1 MRAAASTDK
10 AAALRGLATAVD
22 TRNFQ
27 VGATTAAGMAPPPP
41 PSSPASLLAP
51 NGRSSAQPN
60 GREEGAVA
68 NGGLRHANNK
78 QQTRGNNNKN
88 KVVLVKHRKPAAP
101 VSWQAALFVSVVLNA
116 GLLLLHYVN
125 TSTAPPLH
133 HHPQEHQAC
142 LVHLDAA
149 ATSSS
154 VISGVTRR
162 ASKAAEAP
170 STGKPAVTA
179 TSVINLDHGDPT
191 MFEEFW
197 RATGDAA
204 EIVIPGWQTMSYFS
218 DVGNV
223 CWFLEPGF
231 DHEVRRLHR
240 LVGNAAADDGYHVL
254 VGTGS
259 TQLFMAALYALS
271 PPNAASPMNVVS
283 TAPYYSSYPA
293 VTDFLQSGLFRW
305 AGDANSF
312 HGDAYIELV
321 CSPNNPDG
329 TIREAV
335 LSSGSGVAV
344 HDLAYYW
351 PQYTAITKR
360 ADHDIMLFTVSKSTG
375 HAGTRIGW
383 ALVKDRE
390 VAKKMTKFI
399 ELNTIGVSKDSQLRA
414 AKVLRAVSDAYE
426 LPEARTEEHRLF
438 DYGRRKMV
446 ERWRMLRDAAA
457 ASGIFSLP
465 DETSGYCNFTKD
477 KAATNPAFAWLRCDR
492 EDVEDCASFLRGHK
506 ILTRSG
512 SQFGADPRY
521 VRVSM
526 LDRDD
531 AYDIFVRRLASLK

>member
-1 MRAAASTDK
+1 MEPQAPSRPTTSGAQAQLGADLGGAMRAAASTDK

-142 LVHLDAA
+142 LCMYKNGFDIRVVGC
-149 ATSSS
+149 S
-154 VISGVTRR
+154 
-162 ASKAAEAP
+162 
-170 STGKPAVTA
+170 
-179 TSVINLDHGDPT
+179 GDPT

>member
-1 MRAAASTDK
+1 MAGT
-10 AAALRGLATAVD
+10 ALGRLGTAVD
-22 TRNFQ
+22 GNFQ
-27 VGATTAAGMAPPPP
+27 GAAAGMVPPPRQHLLPPNGTSSPP
-41 PSSPASLLAP
+41 PS
-51 NGRSSAQPN
+51 R
-60 GREEGAVA
+60 REEAA
-68 NGGLRHANNK
+68 NGGPGLAGIRPTTHTK
-78 QQTRGNNNKN
+78 PPRGK
-88 KVVLVKHRKPAAP
+88 KFPAAAKP
-101 VSWQAALFVSVVLNA
+101 RKQAAPLLQAALFVSIAVNVGL
-116 GLLLLHYVN
+116 GLLLLPHIN
-125 TSTAPPLH
+125 GTAPAH
-133 HHPQEHQAC
+133 HGEEEQAC
-142 LVHLDAA
+142 LMHLEAA
-149 ATSSS
+149 
-154 VISGVTRR
+154 GGGGGRR
-162 ASKAAEAP
+162 SAREEEQEPLPSKAWAAGAP

-179 TSVINLDHGDPT
+179 ESVINLDHGDPT

-197 RATGDAA
+197 RGTGSAA

-240 LVGNAAADDGYHVL
+240 LVGNAAVDDGYHVL

-271 PPNAASPMNVVS
+271 PPNSAAAGAEPMSVVS

-312 HGDAYIELV
+312 KGDTYIELV

-335 LSSGSGVAV
+335 LSSKSGIAI

-351 PQYTAITKR
+351 PQYTPITKR

-383 ALVKDRE
+383 ALVKDRD

-426 LPEARTEEHRLF
+426 VPGARQEHRLF

-446 ERWRMLRDAAA
+446 ERWSMLREAAG

-465 DETSGYCNFTKD
+465 DETSGYCNFAKET
-477 KAATNPAFAWLRCDR
+477 ASTNPAFAWLRCDR

-531 AYDIFVRRLASLK
+531 AYDIFVKRLASLK

>member
-1 MRAAASTDK
+1 MK
-10 AAALRGLATAVD
+10 ALRLGTAVES
-22 TRNFQ
+22 TFQ
-27 VGATTAAGMAPPPP
+27 GGGGNGMV
-41 PSSPASLLAP
+41 PSPRLLAP
-51 NGRSSAQPN
+51 NGGEATHH
-60 GREEGAVA
+60 REEG
-68 NGGLRHANNK
+68 
-78 QQTRGNNNKN
+78 GNNGPSPG
-88 KVVLVKHRKPAAP
+88 LTALRPTKPRSGKKLFAAP
-101 VSWQAALFVSVVLNA
+101 AGNKPPRRREPIWRGLVFFSVALNI
-116 GLLLLHYVN
+116 GLLLSLCVN
-125 TSTAPPLH
+125 STTTLPH
-133 HHPQEHQAC
+133 HNERQEEHQAC
-142 LVHLDAA
+142 LINLDDAGRSGGKTMASQEEEPVPKLAA
-149 ATSSS
+149 AM
-154 VISGVTRR
+154 
-162 ASKAAEAP
+162 AP
-170 STGKPAVTA
+170 STGKPAVTPE
-179 TSVINLDHGDPT
+179 SVINLDHGDPT

-197 RATGDAA
+197 QGTGSAA

-231 DHEVRRLHR
+231 GHEVRRLHR
-240 LVGNAAADDGYHVL
+240 LVGNAAVDDGYHVL

-271 PPNAASPMNVVS
+271 PPGAPAPMSVVS

-305 AGDANSF
+305 AGDASSF
-312 HGDAYIELV
+312 KGDTYIELV

-329 TIREAV
+329 AIREAV
-335 LSSGSGVAV
+335 LSSESGVAV

-351 PQYTAITKR
+351 PQYTAITRR

-390 VAKKMTKFI
+390 VAKRMTKFI

-426 LPEARTEEHRLF
+426 LPKGREAHRLF

-446 ERWRMLRDAAA
+446 ERWSMLREAAA

-465 DETSGYCNFTKD
+465 EETSGYCNFAKET
-477 KAATNPAFAWLRCDR
+477 AATNPAFAWLRCDR
-492 EDVEDCASFLRGHK
+492 EDVDDCASFLRGHK

-531 AYDIFVRRLASLK
+531 AYDIFVKRLSSLR